1 MQTYDYLLN
10 LRNKMRAHLDAG
22 GDMIDA
28 PKIDQSA
35 FADLAQFDVL
45 AGRNAQQAFSEME
58 WEE

>member
-1 MQTYDYLLN
+1 
-10 LRNKMRAHLDAG
+10 MRAHLDAG

-35 FADLAQFDVL
+35 FTDLAQFDVL